1 MGRLAELSDQV
12 AKYRCDRCGFMFL
25 ISELV
30 DEEATGLVVDK
41 KCLDKEGF
49 TEATRDRQP
58 TQHYF
63 K

>member
-1 MGRLAELSDQV
+1 
-12 AKYRCDRCGFMFL
+12 MFL